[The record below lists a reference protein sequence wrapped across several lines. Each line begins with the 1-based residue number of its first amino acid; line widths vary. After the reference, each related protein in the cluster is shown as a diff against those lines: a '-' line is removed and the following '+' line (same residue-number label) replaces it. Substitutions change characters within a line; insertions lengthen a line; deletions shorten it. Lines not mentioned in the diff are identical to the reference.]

1 MEEIYEKYRAQGVEF
16 IVAYTHEPHPG
27 KHYGPHESM
36 EQKQSYAED
45 MVREENIGRRVLIDD
60 LAGTMHRAYG
70 GWPNMIYVLDG
81 AGIIRYRA
89 IWNDP
94 DRVEAVL
101 DALLAGELESDAF
114 GEDTGM
120 VPGRSPVFR
129 VFRRA
134 GWDAAWDF
142 FAAMPLMII
151 QRLTWRVWGR
161 RLAHIPKTRP

>member
-1 MEEIYEKYRAQGVEF
+1 MEELYEKYRRQGVQF
-16 IVAYTHEPHPG
+16 IVAYTREPHPG

-36 EQKQSYAED
+36 DEKQAFAED
-45 MVREENIGRRVLIDD
+45 MVREEKIGRQVLIDD
-60 LAGTMHRAYG
+60 LEGTMHRAYG

-81 AGIIRYRA
+81 EGIIRYRA

-94 DRVEAVL
+94 ERVEAVL
-101 DALLAGELESDAF
+101 DAILAGDLESDAF

-120 VPGRSPVFR
+120 VPGRSPVIR

-142 FAAMPLMII
+142 FTAIPAYIA
-151 QRLTWRVWGR
+151 QRLAWRVLGR
-161 RLAHIPKTRP
+161 RPGHTPATGQ